1 MSFEYN
7 SEEVRRV
14 AKEIERIAQN
24 VKKLSTD
31 NVKKMR
37 GTVQDSLKGDA
48 ANALEDVLTDLSSDI
63 NKIGNGL
70 DGLYK
75 ALMEYARRAE
85 LADLAAKKAIE
96 G

>member
-1 MSFEYN
+1 MGFEYN

-14 AKEIERIAQN
+14 ANEIQAIAQN
-24 VKKLSTD
+24 VKQLSND
-31 NVKKMR
+31 NVAKMR
-37 GTVQDSLKGDA
+37 GTVQENLKGDTA
-48 ANALEDVLTDLSSDI
+48 DALETVLTDLSSDI

-75 ALMEYARRAE
+75 ALMEYARKAE
-85 LADLAAKKAIE
+85 QADLAAKQAIE